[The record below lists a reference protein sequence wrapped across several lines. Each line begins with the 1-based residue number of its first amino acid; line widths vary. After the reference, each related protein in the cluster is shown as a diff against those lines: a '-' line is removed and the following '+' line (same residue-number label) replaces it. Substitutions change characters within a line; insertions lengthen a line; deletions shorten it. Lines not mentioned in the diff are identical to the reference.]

1 MSIPFLKFIFQRR
14 SVMKLGDKIKKLREG
29 KNISQKELAGELGV
43 TDAMISMYENDKKNP
58 SLDVITKIAMFFN
71 VSTDYLLGTETM
83 SDNEL
88 PKNIRAVA
96 RDLLD
101 LPEENRKLAID
112 MIKSL
117 SKKADEAKKK

>member
-1 MSIPFLKFIFQRR
+1 MR
-14 SVMKLGDKIKKLREG
+14 LGDRIKKLREG
-29 KNISQKELAGELGV
+29 KNISQKELAKELGV
-43 TDAMISMYENDKKNP
+43 TDAMVSMYENDKKNP
-58 SLDVITKIAMFFN
+58 SLEVITKLAAFFN
-71 VSTDYLLGTETM
+71 VSTDYLLGAETM
-83 SDNEL
+83 QDSEM

-112 MIKSL
+112 MIKMM

>member
-1 MSIPFLKFIFQRR
+1 
-14 SVMKLGDKIKKLREG
+14 MKLGDKIKKLREG
-29 KNISQKELAGELGV
+29 KNISQKELAKEIGV
-43 TDAMISMYENDKKNP
+43 TDAMVSMYENDKKNP
-58 SLDVITKIAMFFN
+58 SLEVITKLAAFFN
-71 VSTDYLLGTETM
+71 VSTDYLLGAETM
-83 SDNEL
+83 QDSEM

-112 MIKSL
+112 MIKMM

>member
-1 MSIPFLKFIFQRR
+1 
-14 SVMKLGDKIKKLREG
+14 MKLGDKIKKLREG

-58 SLDVITKIAMFFN
+58 SLDVITKIAIYFN

>member
-1 MSIPFLKFIFQRR
+1 
-14 SVMKLGDKIKKLREG
+14 MKLGDRIKKLREG
-29 KNISQKELAGELGV
+29 KNISQKELAKELGV
-43 TDAMISMYENDKKNP
+43 TDAMVSMYENDKKNP
-58 SLDVITKIAMFFN
+58 SLEVITKLAAFFN
-71 VSTDYLLGTETM
+71 VSTDYLLGAETM
-83 SDNEL
+83 QDSEM

-112 MIKSL
+112 MIKMM

>member
-14 SVMKLGDKIKKLREG
+14 SVMKIGDKIKKLREG

-58 SLDVITKIAMFFN
+58 SLEVITKIAMFFN

-117 SKKADEAKKK
+117 SKKADEAKEK

>member
-29 KNISQKELAGELGV
+29 KNISQKELAVELGV

-58 SLDVITKIAMFFN
+58 SLDVITKIAIYFN

-83 SDNEL
+83 SDNDL

-101 LPEENRKLAID
+101 LPEENRKLAIQ
-112 MIKSL
+112 MIASL

>member
-58 SLDVITKIAMFFN
+58 SLEVITKIAMFFN

-83 SDNEL
+83 TDNEL